1 MKVNKTITLV
11 GLMGVGK
18 SSIGWRL
25 AKILGLPFFD
35 SDQELEKAARCS
47 VKEIYER
54 WGKQAF
60 EDAEKRVIKRL
71 LSNPI
76 HVLSTGDAAFLPEET
91 RKLLKSQTLTIWLK
105 ADLDIIHER
114 VSRRQTRPQL
124 LTGDVLD
131 TLKALEKERAS
142 IYSEADLLVESRH
155 NSHDET
161 VTLILEKLN
170 IYFQELPHTKSQS

>member
-1 MKVNKTITLV
+1 
-11 GLMGVGK
+11 MGVGK

-60 EDAEKRVIKRL
+60 EDVEKRVIKRL

-76 HVLSTGDAAFLPEET
+76 HILSTGDAAFLPEET
-91 RKLLKSQTLTIWLK
+91 RQLLKSQTLTIWLK
-105 ADLDIIHER
+105 ADLDTIHER

-124 LTGDVLD
+124 LTGDVLN
-131 TLKALEKERAS
+131 TLKILEKERAA
-142 IYSEADLLVESRH
+142 IYGEADLVVESLH
-155 NSHDET
+155 KSHDET
-161 VTLILEKLN
+161 ITLILKKLQA
-170 IYFQELPHTKSQS
+170 YFQELPQTKSQR

>member
-1 MKVNKTITLV
+1 MKVSKTITLV
-11 GLMGVGK
+11 GLMGAGK

-54 WGKQAF
+54 WGRQAF

-71 LSNPI
+71 LSNPV
-76 HVLSTGDAAFLPEET
+76 HVLSTGDTAFLPEET
-91 RKLLKSQTLTIWLK
+91 RNLLKSKTLTIWLK

-131 TLKALEKERAS
+131 TLKILEKERSA
-142 IYSEADLLVESRH
+142 IYSEADLVVESRQ

-161 VTLILEKLN
+161 VKLILEKLQF
-170 IYFQELPHTKSQS
+170 YFQKVPQPQLQS